1 MNLAR
6 VYEALLQ
13 ARQELIKDPRQG
25 VEGLDTAPLHQASG
39 AADYRISLGRLRA
52 ERWRFWIVDGSG
64 PEAAAL
70 LGMGS
75 PVCAAWPLVMARPK
89 ESNDD

>member
-6 VYEALLQ
+6 VDEALLQ

-25 VEGLDTAPLHQASG
+25 VEGLDTAPPHQGPG
-39 AADYRISLGRLRA
+39 AGGYRISLGRLHA

-70 LGMGS
+70 LDMGN
-75 PVCAAWPLVMARPK
+75 PACAAWPLARARLK